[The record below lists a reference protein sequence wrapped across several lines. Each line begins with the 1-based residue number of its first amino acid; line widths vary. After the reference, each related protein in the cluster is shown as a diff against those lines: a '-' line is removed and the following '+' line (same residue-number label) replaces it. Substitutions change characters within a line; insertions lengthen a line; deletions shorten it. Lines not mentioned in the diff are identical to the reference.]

1 MKKEYLW
8 IGVGSLLCVLLVTS
22 VALAI
27 ALFPHSTTSIT
38 PRSLT
43 QISELAEEK
52 EIPNTNNQQPT
63 TYHPLPTTNLKP
75 QTSGQ
80 LSLSSFPS
88 AFFKKD
94 SHLLDGFIIVS
105 PNASDTIR
113 EAALDLNQKLVPFDA
128 AESDEL
134 EIGVDYA
141 GGAQGE
147 WPGVSCKEL
156 PTLCIGSQLNLY
168 SRYQYTETLFTPRG
182 RVEYRLDKTNRGAN
196 DNIPRPY
203 FVVPQENETYRY
215 KVTFLPA
222 LESVNR
228 LTGTGT
234 GGKLKSSTYPD
245 IELGLWGKEYILID
259 SSHPRRFHIE
269 LTIVGGIKDVLAE
282 GQERT
287 YEIEGDTVTVKAFF
301 INENNVQFE
310 VNGERIKPM
319 ADDETRVIP
328 EAKNRSIA
336 VHEILENEGP
346 EEDGFDRVEF
356 YFGDLIQLI
365 DTNTTSPSRINEKGE
380 FEGSTVVWNNE
391 QLPQID
397 VSIVTTRDDG
407 LADFAK
413 VTTKSIEFMYRA
425 SDDIYGWGKMSKQA
439 EKAELGKK
447 GNFLNLFEIEYTGID
462 ALADVREKQKTSEYV
477 FHPRSEDAY
486 ALKWQNNNKD
496 WYDFDVVSCVD
507 EACTNISYGKKSGN
521 SFFDLIVN
529 ESESINENE
538 YFFLQVIKDS
548 YLMTYDNLDTND
560 NVLTIREVLLDHENE
575 RPPTYEISYDNATGI
590 GFFDHGKSTFTFNV
604 TNETTGAVT
613 IDMNGDGDFSDT
625 GMTLRA
631 SSGGDVNFSA
641 ALEPRIQYQT
651 NELFE
656 DVRRDAIDFRPYFD
670 SQKKHLD
677 INVSDVS
684 GTWLF
689 GFNSSLSAVIVNR
702 TLEINNTDVSTGM
715 TEFGLHAEL
724 TAADDQNQSTFT
736 IFAPKYQQFGFLKV
750 YPTTFKKLVTKGRGS
765 EGTGSTAL
773 REKGNLIIIG
783 GPCENSAAAE
793 IVGFG
798 TKETECALGANK
810 GEAVIRLY
818 SRPNGSDALVVA
830 GADEESTLAAIEVLK
845 EPEKYLKDV
854 TTDRVIVMRENG
866 KIVVKE

>member
-8 IGVGSLLCVLLVTS
+8 IGVGSLLCILLVTS

-27 ALFPHSTTSIT
+27 ALFPRSTTSIT
-38 PRSLT
+38 PRSLASVSAL
-43 QISELAEEK
+43 SELAEEK
-52 EIPNTNNQQPT
+52 ETPIQKSDTANSK
-63 TYHPLPTTNLKP
+63 L
-75 QTSGQ
+75 QTANFS

-113 EAALDLNQKLVPFDA
+113 EAALELNQKLVPVDI

-156 PTLCIGSQLNLY
+156 STLCIGSQLNLY
-168 SRYQYTETLFTPRG
+168 NRYQYTETLFTPRG

-196 DNIPRPY
+196 DNVPRPY

-259 SSHPRRFHIE
+259 SSHPRRFHVE

-287 YEIEGDTVTVKAFF
+287 YEIEGDTITIKAFF

-346 EEDGFDRVEF
+346 EEDGLDRVEF

-447 GNFLNLFEIEYTGID
+447 GNFLNLFEIEYAGID

-477 FHPRSEDAY
+477 FHPHGEDAY

-496 WYDFDVVSCVD
+496 WYDFDVVSCAD

-529 ESESINENE
+529 ESETINENE

-548 YLMTYDNLDTND
+548 YLMTYDNLDTVD

-604 TNETTGAVT
+604 TNETTGAVVV
-613 IDMNGDGDFSDT
+613 DMNGDGDFSDT

-677 INVSDVS
+677 INVSDIS

-689 GFNSSLSAVIVNR
+689 GFNSSLSTVIVNR

-715 TEFGLHAEL
+715 TEFGLRAEL

-736 IFAPKYQQFGFLKV
+736 IFAPKYQLFGFLKV
-750 YPTTFKKLVTKGRGS
+750 YPTLFKKLVKK
-765 EGTGSTAL
+765 GTGGGAGSAA
-773 REKGNLIIIG
+773 EKGNLIIIG
-783 GPCENSAAAE
+783 GPCENPVTAE

-798 TKETECALGANK
+798 TTETECALGAKK

-818 SRPNGSDALVVA
+818 SRPDGSDALVVA

-854 TTDRVIVMRENG
+854 AKDRVIVMRENG
-866 KIVVKE
+866 KIILK